1 MKQAIW
7 ETFENNIRV
16 ITTPEDNWEM
26 KVWIAVEW
34 RMIVITEVK
43 WFEWWIIDII
53 NWVAKKP
60 EKINEKW
67 KEIIDYVIKKV
78 WDITIASESKSY
90 MFDKSWNTLT
100 STIDIR

>member
-1 MKQAIW
+1 MKQATC
-7 ETFENNIRV
+7 ETFWNNIRV

-34 RMIVITEVK
+34 RMIVITEAK

-53 NWVAKKP
+53 NWVAEKP
-60 EKINEKW
+60 EKISEKW
-67 KEIIDYVIKKV
+67 KEIIDYVIKKI
-78 WDITIASESKSY
+78 WTITIPSESKSY
-90 MFDKSWNTLT
+90 MFDESWKTLT